1 MKGGVSMAEFMNCEQ
16 AAAAAKCSIYRIREA
31 IKKGA
36 LKAYRPGKVYVIDP
50 ADLDSWVRSNT
61 VKMRKKTE
69 RKGGVN
75 CG

>member
-1 MKGGVSMAEFMNCEQ
+1 MAEFMNCEQ
-16 AAAAAKCSIYRIREA
+16 AAAAAKCSIYKIREA
-31 IKKGA
+31 IKQGA

-50 ADLDSWVRSNT
+50 ADLDGWVRSNA

-69 RKGGVN
+69 RKGDVK